1 MANELIPDI
10 DPALQPT
17 PEDLSFDLKE
27 ALRSIYLI
35 RTRVPE
41 DGFTAQSLGSERA
54 GHAVLIDERGILLTI
69 GYLVVCLLYT
79 SPSPRD
85 ATLSRMPSSA

>member
-41 DGFTAQSLGSERA
+41 DGFTAQ
-54 GHAVLIDERGILLTI
+54 
-69 GYLVVCLLYT
+69 
-79 SPSPRD
+79 
-85 ATLSRMPSSA
+85 